1 MKYIFTI
8 SLFGLVYSAFG
19 QKTKPVTFDS
29 LRQYSIAYEDSLMDI
44 WGVGMNIHEYE
55 TVNADLRIPNN
66 WGPTEINFGEADL
79 RGDSL
84 FIEFHGYPGH
94 TVETFKIVVVMD
106 KYWSYYNFR
115 DDDDFVSKMTPIETK
130 LILNNGNYKKGTAIK
145 GYTEYIGKCRN
156 CKENKIIEIKG
167 SFKILIE

>member
-8 SLFGLVYSAFG
+8 GLFGIVLSLLG

-29 LRQYSIAYEDSLMDI
+29 VRQYSITCGDSLMDI

-55 TVNADLRIPNN
+55 TVNADLRILNY
-66 WGPTEINFGEADL
+66 WGPTEINFAKANL

-84 FIEFHGYPGH
+84 VIEFHGYPEH
-94 TVETFKIVVVMD
+94 DVETFKIIVVKN
-106 KYWSYYNFR
+106 KYWSYYNVR
-115 DDDDFVSKMTPIETK
+115 DDHDFVSKMTPTETN
-130 LILNNGNYKKGTAIK
+130 LILNNSNYKKGTTLK
-145 GYTEYIGKCRN
+145 GYTEYTGKCRN
-156 CKENKIIEIKG
+156 CKGNKIVEIKG